1 MVNGQKI
8 TNKDSIATEFDN
20 YFSNIAETL
29 ASQLP
34 DVDSNF
40 KDFLGNTV
48 NDNFVFNQISP
59 NDVIQMINDFN
70 DSACGYDG
78 ISIRLIKLSRDKICE
93 VLTHI
98 CNLSLAAGIFPHEL
112 KIAKITPIFKTGKA
126 NDVKNYRPI
135 SVLPAISKIIE
146 KCVLLQLEEFMTAH
160 DILTECQFGFRGGR
174 STETAVQTFVD
185 DVYCSFDAGEA
196 VAAVFLDLSKAF
208 DTVHHSTLLEKLYHY
223 GIRGV
228 SLDWFKSYLS
238 GRKHFVNIDNHS
250 SDLCNIVYSVPQG
263 SILGP
268 TLFNIYINDIV
279 HSTRN

>member
-1 MVNGQKI
+1 
-8 TNKDSIATEFDN
+8 
-20 YFSNIAETL
+20 
-29 ASQLP
+29 
-34 DVDSNF
+34 
-40 KDFLGNTV
+40 
-48 NDNFVFNQISP
+48 
-59 NDVIQMINDFN
+59 
-70 DSACGYDG
+70 
-78 ISIRLIKLSRDKICE
+78 
-93 VLTHI
+93 
-98 CNLSLAAGIFPHEL
+98 
-112 KIAKITPIFKTGKA
+112 
-126 NDVKNYRPI
+126 
-135 SVLPAISKIIE
+135 
-146 KCVLLQLEEFMTAH
+146 MTAH

-279 HSTRN
+279 HSTRKLRFMLYADDAVAWYSDINSDSLIFSFKMTNES